1 MSEDEQSHEQNLNFK
16 ENDEEESQ
24 PKFEMN
30 QTKKNIPVKTQI
42 RQMEKDLAQLRAD
55 LNENK
60 KCGMTLKGELIS
72 LEGTIKEKCN
82 ELSKCIIDDL
92 SNFEKDLKRVI
103 QNDRTE
109 TDFFKVQIN
118 SLNDDKVKLQKETIS
133 LQSRMRTCEC
143 EIGVDPKQFFET
155 KFSDNNENY

>member
-42 RQMEKDLAQLRAD
+42 RQMEKDLAELRAD

-92 SNFEKDLKRVI
+92 SNFDKDLKRVI

-109 TDFFKVQIN
+109 TDFFKVQLN

-133 LQSRMRTCEC
+133 LQSRMRTCEVD
-143 EIGVDPKQFFET
+143 IGVDT
-155 KFSDNNENY
+155 K

>member
-1 MSEDEQSHEQNLNFK
+1 MSDDEQSHDQNLNFK
-16 ENDEEESQ
+16 ENEEEDSR
-24 PKFEMN
+24 PKFEMS

-42 RQMEKDLAQLRAD
+42 RQMEKDLAELRAA

-92 SNFEKDLKRVI
+92 SNFDKDLKRVI

-109 TDFFKVQIN
+109 TDFFKVQLN
-118 SLNDDKVKLQKETIS
+118 SRNDDKVKLQKETIS
-133 LQSRMRTCEC
+133 LQSRMRTCEVD
-143 EIGVDPKQFFET
+143 IGVDAK
-155 KFSDNNENY
+155 

>member
-1 MSEDEQSHEQNLNFK
+1 MSDDEQSHEQNLNFK
-16 ENDEEESQ
+16 ENEEEDSR
-24 PKFEMN
+24 PKFEMS

-42 RQMEKDLAQLRAD
+42 RQMEKDLAELRAE

-92 SNFEKDLKRVI
+92 SNFDKDLKRVI

-109 TDFFKVQIN
+109 TDFFKVQLN

-133 LQSRMRTCEC
+133 LQSRMRTCEVD
-143 EIGVDPKQFFET
+143 IGVDAK
-155 KFSDNNENY
+155 

>member
-1 MSEDEQSHEQNLNFK
+1 MSDDEQSHAQNLNFK
-16 ENDEEESQ
+16 ENEEEDSR
-24 PKFEMN
+24 PKFEMS

-42 RQMEKDLAQLRAD
+42 RQMEKDLAELRAA

-92 SNFEKDLKRVI
+92 SNFDKDLKRVI

-109 TDFFKVQIN
+109 TDFFKVQLN

-133 LQSRMRTCEC
+133 LQSRMRTCEVD
-143 EIGVDPKQFFET
+143 IGVDAK
-155 KFSDNNENY
+155 

>member
-1 MSEDEQSHEQNLNFK
+1 MSDEEQSHEDPQLNFK
-16 ENDEEESQ
+16 EREEEDSKQKFDISQ
-24 PKFEMN
+24 P
-30 QTKKNIPVKTQI
+30 KKNIPVKTQI
-42 RQMEKDLAQLRAD
+42 KQMEKDLAELRAD

-92 SNFEKDLKRVI
+92 ANFEKDLKRVI

-109 TDFFKVQIN
+109 TDFFKVQMN

-143 EIGVDPKQFFET
+143 EIGVDPK
-155 KFSDNNENY
+155 

>member
-1 MSEDEQSHEQNLNFK
+1 MSEDEKSHEQNLNFK

-92 SNFEKDLKRVI
+92 SNFDKDLKRVI

-109 TDFFKVQIN
+109 TDFFKVQLN

-133 LQSRMRTCEC
+133 LQSRMRTCEVD
-143 EIGVDPKQFFET
+143 IGVDT
-155 KFSDNNENY
+155 K

>member
-1 MSEDEQSHEQNLNFK
+1 MSDEEHSHDDLNLNFK
-16 ENDEEESQ
+16 EGEEEETK
-24 PKFEMN
+24 PKFDIA
-30 QTKKNIPVKTQI
+30 QPKKNIPVKTQI
-42 RQMEKDLAQLRAD
+42 RQMEKDLSDLRAE

-92 SNFEKDLKRVI
+92 DNFDKDLKRVI

-109 TDFFKVQIN
+109 TDFFKVQMN

-133 LQSRMRTCEC
+133 LQSRMRTCEV
-143 EIGVDPKQFFET
+143 EIGVDPK
-155 KFSDNNENY
+155 

>member
-1 MSEDEQSHEQNLNFK
+1 MSEEEQSHEQNLNFK
-16 ENDEEESQ
+16 ENHEEESQ

-42 RQMEKDLAQLRAD
+42 RQMEKDLAELRAD

-92 SNFEKDLKRVI
+92 SNFDKDLKRVI

-109 TDFFKVQIN
+109 TDFFKVQLN

-133 LQSRMRTCEC
+133 LQSRMRTCEVD
-143 EIGVDPKQFFET
+143 IGVDT
-155 KFSDNNENY
+155 K

>member
-1 MSEDEQSHEQNLNFK
+1 MSDEEHSHDDLNLNFK
-16 ENDEEESQ
+16 EGEEEESK
-24 PKFEMN
+24 PKFDIA
-30 QTKKNIPVKTQI
+30 QPKKNIPVKTQI
-42 RQMEKDLAQLRAD
+42 RQMEKDLSDLRAE

-92 SNFEKDLKRVI
+92 ANFDKDLKRVI

-109 TDFFKVQIN
+109 TDFFKVQMN

-133 LQSRMRTCEC
+133 LQSRMRTCEV
-143 EIGVDPKQFFET
+143 EIGVDPK
-155 KFSDNNENY
+155 

>member
-16 ENDEEESQ
+16 ENEEEESH

-42 RQMEKDLAQLRAD
+42 RQMEKDLADLRAD

-92 SNFEKDLKRVI
+92 SNFDKDLKRVI

-109 TDFFKVQIN
+109 TDFFKVQLN

-133 LQSRMRTCEC
+133 LQSRMRTCEVDV
-143 EIGVDPKQFFET
+143 GVDT
-155 KFSDNNENY
+155 K

>member
-42 RQMEKDLAQLRAD
+42 RQMEKDLAELRAD

-60 KCGMTLKGELIS
+60 KCGMTL
-72 LEGTIKEKCN
+72 N
-82 ELSKCIIDDL
+82 
-92 SNFEKDLKRVI
+92 
-103 QNDRTE
+103 
-109 TDFFKVQIN
+109 
-118 SLNDDKVKLQKETIS
+118 
-133 LQSRMRTCEC
+133 
-143 EIGVDPKQFFET
+143 
-155 KFSDNNENY
+155 

>member
-1 MSEDEQSHEQNLNFK
+1 MSDDEQSHDQNLNFK
-16 ENDEEESQ
+16 ENEEEDSR
-24 PKFEMN
+24 PKFEMS

-42 RQMEKDLAQLRAD
+42 RQMEKDLAELRAD

-92 SNFEKDLKRVI
+92 SNFDKDLKRVI
-103 QNDRTE
+103 KNDRTE
-109 TDFFKVQIN
+109 TDFFKVQLN

-133 LQSRMRTCEC
+133 LQSRMRTCEVD
-143 EIGVDPKQFFET
+143 IGVDAK
-155 KFSDNNENY
+155 

>member
-143 EIGVDPKQFFET
+143 EIGVDPK
-155 KFSDNNENY
+155 

>member
-1 MSEDEQSHEQNLNFK
+1 MSDDEQSHDQNLNYK
-16 ENDEEESQ
+16 ENEEEDSR
-24 PKFEMN
+24 PKFEMS

-42 RQMEKDLAQLRAD
+42 RQMEKDLAELRAA

-92 SNFEKDLKRVI
+92 SNFDKDLKRVI

-109 TDFFKVQIN
+109 TDFFKVQLN

-133 LQSRMRTCEC
+133 LQSRMRNCEVD
-143 EIGVDPKQFFET
+143 IGVDAK
-155 KFSDNNENY
+155 

>member
-1 MSEDEQSHEQNLNFK
+1 MSDDEQSHDQNLNFK
-16 ENDEEESQ
+16 ENEEEDSR
-24 PKFEMN
+24 PKFEMS

-42 RQMEKDLAQLRAD
+42 RQMEKDLAELRAA

-92 SNFEKDLKRVI
+92 SNFDKDLKRVI

-109 TDFFKVQIN
+109 TDFFKVQLN
-118 SLNDDKVKLQKETIS
+118 SLNDDKAQLQKETIS
-133 LQSRMRTCEC
+133 LQSRMRTCEVD
-143 EIGVDPKQFFET
+143 IGVDAK
-155 KFSDNNENY
+155 

>member
-1 MSEDEQSHEQNLNFK
+1 MSDDEQSHDQNLNFK
-16 ENDEEESQ
+16 ENEEEDSR
-24 PKFEMN
+24 PKFEMS

-42 RQMEKDLAQLRAD
+42 RQMEKDLAELRAA

-92 SNFEKDLKRVI
+92 SNFDKDLKRVI
-103 QNDRTE
+103 QNDR
-109 TDFFKVQIN
+109 
-118 SLNDDKVKLQKETIS
+118 
-133 LQSRMRTCEC
+133 R
-143 EIGVDPKQFFET
+143 G
-155 KFSDNNENY
+155 

>member
-42 RQMEKDLAQLRAD
+42 RQMEKDLAELRAD

-92 SNFEKDLKRVI
+92 SNFDKDLKRVI

-109 TDFFKVQIN
+109 TDFFKVQLN

-133 LQSRMRTCEC
+133 LQSRMRTCEVDV
-143 EIGVDPKQFFET
+143 GVDT
-155 KFSDNNENY
+155 K

>member
-1 MSEDEQSHEQNLNFK
+1 MSEDEQRHEQNLNFK

-42 RQMEKDLAQLRAD
+42 RQMEKDLAELRAD

-109 TDFFKVQIN
+109 TDFFKVQLN

-133 LQSRMRTCEC
+133 LQSRMRTCEVD
-143 EIGVDPKQFFET
+143 IGVDT
-155 KFSDNNENY
+155 K

>member
-1 MSEDEQSHEQNLNFK
+1 MSDDEQSHAQNLNFK
-16 ENDEEESQ
+16 ENEEEDSR
-24 PKFEMN
+24 PKFEMS

-42 RQMEKDLAQLRAD
+42 RQMEKDLAELRAA

-92 SNFEKDLKRVI
+92 SNFDKDLKRVI
-103 QNDRTE
+103 KNDRTE
-109 TDFFKVQIN
+109 TDFFKVQLN

-133 LQSRMRTCEC
+133 LQSRMRTCEVD
-143 EIGVDPKQFFET
+143 IGVDAK
-155 KFSDNNENY
+155 

>member
-92 SNFEKDLKRVI
+92 SNFDKDLKRVI

-109 TDFFKVQIN
+109 TDFFKVQLN

-133 LQSRMRTCEC
+133 LQSRMRTCEVD
-143 EIGVDPKQFFET
+143 IGVDT
-155 KFSDNNENY
+155 K

>member
-42 RQMEKDLAQLRAD
+42 RQMEKDLAELRAD

-92 SNFEKDLKRVI
+92 SNFDKDLKRVI

-109 TDFFKVQIN
+109 TDFFKVQLN
-118 SLNDDKVKLQKETIS
+118 SLNDDNVKLQKETIS
-133 LQSRMRTCEC
+133 LHSRMRTCEVD
-143 EIGVDPKQFFET
+143 IGVDT
-155 KFSDNNENY
+155 K

>member
-1 MSEDEQSHEQNLNFK
+1 MSEDEQSHEQNINFK

-42 RQMEKDLAQLRAD
+42 RQMEKDLAELRAD

-92 SNFEKDLKRVI
+92 SNFDKDLKRVI

-109 TDFFKVQIN
+109 TDFFKVQLN

-133 LQSRMRTCEC
+133 LQSRMRTCEVDV
-143 EIGVDPKQFFET
+143 GVDT
-155 KFSDNNENY
+155 K

>member
-42 RQMEKDLAQLRAD
+42 RQMEKDLAELRAA

-92 SNFEKDLKRVI
+92 SNFDKDLKRVI

-109 TDFFKVQIN
+109 TDFFKVQLN

-133 LQSRMRTCEC
+133 LQSRMRTCEVD
-143 EIGVDPKQFFET
+143 IGVDT
-155 KFSDNNENY
+155 K

>member
-1 MSEDEQSHEQNLNFK
+1 MSDNEQSHDQNLNFK
-16 ENDEEESQ
+16 ENEEEDSR
-24 PKFEMN
+24 PKFEMS

-42 RQMEKDLAQLRAD
+42 RQMEKDLAELRAA

-92 SNFEKDLKRVI
+92 SNFDKDLKRVI

-109 TDFFKVQIN
+109 TDFLKVQLN

-133 LQSRMRTCEC
+133 LQSRMRTCEVD
-143 EIGVDPKQFFET
+143 IGVDAK
-155 KFSDNNENY
+155 

>member
-1 MSEDEQSHEQNLNFK
+1 MSEDEKSHEQNLNFK

-42 RQMEKDLAQLRAD
+42 RQMEKDLAELRAA

-109 TDFFKVQIN
+109 TDFFKVQLN

-133 LQSRMRTCEC
+133 LQSRMRTCEVD
-143 EIGVDPKQFFET
+143 IGIDT
-155 KFSDNNENY
+155 K